1 MDLLDFIDLIKTITC
16 FNMVDLLQTS
26 QNYYLKIQMNFKL
39 DLVIPLLKTSFQKS
53 ELKRLI
59 YRGYTSNSKDSFL
72 TDLSNSTE
80 V

>member
-1 MDLLDFIDLIKTITC
+1 
-16 FNMVDLLQTS
+16 MVDLLQRS